1 MLKGIFKD
9 YTIPDLALG
18 IIVGG
23 NALFAAI
30 LSIRKSRFAVPTS
43 IAAGLVIIF
52 FEFIEMLVIGSP
64 EGPARFMQVFYFDMG
79 TVIIAVPMSQWFLSL
94 VTERS

>member
-9 YTIPDLALG
+9 YTIPGLALG

-23 NALFAAI
+23 SALFAAI

-43 IAAGLVIIF
+43 IAAGLVIMF
-52 FEFIEMLVIGSP
+52 FEFIEMLVIGSLQ
-64 EGPARFMQVFYFDMG
+64 GPARFVLVFYFVIG
-79 TVIIAVPMSQWFLSL
+79 TVIIAVPLAQWFLSL
-94 VTERS
+94 VTEKS